1 MKLNKVII
9 TLMLLQ
15 ALSIQAMYEEGFG
28 YDWYDEPASPTSEYS
43 DDEYQEASS
52 QKQKPAYVVPE
63 YDHVGRHAIHVA
75 ALSGNKDKI
84 IELLNQGVDPNM
96 IDHKTDD
103 ETIDYQAST
112 PLMYAV
118 SGAFQPRQTE
128 EQRQHNYSSY
138 IDVIKLLID
147 AGADLSQ
154 KNLAGKTAYDIAIQQ
169 LEPNPRRTTEM
180 EVPEQFQAD
189 VLKEL
194 SVKKAL

>member
-9 TLMLLQ
+9 TLMLLP
-15 ALSIQAMYEEGFG
+15 ALSLQAMQEFG
-28 YDWYDEPASPTSEYS
+28 YDWYDEPASPGSEYS

-52 QKQKPAYVVPE
+52 QKQKPAYVEPE
-63 YDHVGRHAIHVA
+63 YDHVGRYPIHTA

-118 SGAFQPRQTE
+118 SGALQARQTD
-128 EQRQHNYSSY
+128 EQRQQNYNDY
-138 IDVIKLLID
+138 IEIIKLLIT

-154 KNLAGKTAYDIAIQQ
+154 KNLDGKTAYDIAIQ
-169 LEPNPRRTTEM
+169 LLAPNPRRTAEM
-180 EVPEQFQAD
+180 EVPQTFQAD

-194 SVKKAL
+194 GTQKI